1 MQKEPAK
8 GYLENSKNITL
19 PRQTARPLIALLLC
33 FLRALSTRCRLG
45 TSLFLLSWLRLG
57 LRCRFGLGLATTV
70 QSRRGGL
77 GDLFIERLAL
87 DLGNLQLKSGGLA
100 GAIGTLIT
108 SCQQIEPIIQKGIKH
123 TAKVPA
129 PQALPPWTSFRFES

>member
-1 MQKEPAK
+1 MAHKQNRPRASKIQREAAK
-8 GYLENSKNITL
+8 GYLDHSKNITL
-19 PRQTARPLIALLLC
+19 LRQTAGALIALLLC

-45 TSLFLLSWLRLG
+45 TSLFLFSWLRLG

-70 QSRRGGL
+70 QSRRAGL

-100 GAIGTLIT
+100 RAIGTLIT
-108 SCQQIEPIIQKGIKH
+108 SCQQIEPNHPEK
-123 TAKVPA
+123 A
-129 PQALPPWTSFRFES
+129 